1 MLDGLNEEDIKIL
14 GVFVIF
20 CKQYLVEVGC
30 VLNSLFFELNI
41 FFYNK
46 VGYLWGIQFYVIVLS
61 NVRNFLLRKLMNYVN
76 YNYVYYNVID
86 QWILIEGLYQEDFN
100 CFFNQLGYVSC
111 VFRKLWCDR
120 NSVGMIV

>member
-1 MLDGLNEEDIKIL
+1 
-14 GVFVIF
+14 
-20 CKQYLVEVGC
+20 
-30 VLNSLFFELNI
+30 
-41 FFYNK
+41 
-46 VGYLWGIQFYVIVLS
+46 
-61 NVRNFLLRKLMNYVN
+61 MNYVN